1 MAMASSLHSAY
12 NYYIEVAEYV
22 DIIELKKKKEAE
34 NHSIE
39 KDIEFFYSEYSFN
52 FLQTK

>member
-1 MAMASSLHSAY
+1 MDSSLHSAY

-22 DIIELKKKKEAE
+22 DIIELKRKEKEAE